1 MIIEIKNQSN
11 VSKLLEI
18 LVDEGKQFSVKYV
31 PMTPVEMNSYVAI
44 MSKYIIEVEDEN
56 KN

>member
-31 PMTPVEMNSYVAI
+31 PMKPAEMNSYIAI